1 MTKRLALIVTLS
13 LGISSPALAYQGG
26 AVADGGKISGTIKF
40 DGTAPAPKKLDITKD
55 KEVCGKEE
63 HFDEALVVGSGGGV
77 KNAVVAI
84 VGIEKGKPLD
94 SAAGAVLDQKGCQYR
109 PRVTLTPAG
118 SALKIL
124 NPDGILHNIH
134 TFSKKNPPIN
144 RAQPKFKKEIEETFA
159 QPETF
164 EVRCDA
170 HAWMSGWIV
179 VQDHPYYAVTDD
191 SGTFTLADVP
201 PGDYEVKVWH
211 ETLGEKSQKVTVP
224 AKGEVTADFALAA
237 K

>member
-1 MTKRLALIVTLS
+1 MNRRLALIATLS
-13 LGISSPALAYQGG
+13 IGLAAPAFAYEGG
-26 AVADGGKISGTIKF
+26 AVADGGSITGTVKF

-63 HFDEALVVGSGGGV
+63 HFDEALVVGADNGI

-84 VGIEKGKPLD
+84 TNITKGKAID
-94 SAAGAVLDQKGCQYR
+94 TATGTVLDQKGCQYR
-109 PRVTLTPAG
+109 PRVTLTPVNATV
-118 SALKIL
+118 KVL

-144 RAQPKFKKEIEETFA
+144 RAQPKFKKEIEEKFA

-164 EVRCDA
+164 AVRCDA

-179 VQDHPYYAVTDD
+179 VQEHPYYAVTDE
-191 SGTFTLADVP
+191 SGTFSLTDVP
-201 PGDYEVKVWH
+201 AGDYEVKVWH
-211 ETLGEKSQKVTVP
+211 ETLGEQTQKVSVP
-224 AKGEVTADFALAA
+224 VKGEAKAEFKLAA